1 MTGTGA
7 DPGALTLCAA
17 TLCVGVALWLL
28 TGRDRELRRARLLF
42 AGGGP
47 VEPGE
52 ADPVRRLS
60 ETAAWLRERWR
71 VKYGGRMGRELLC
84 LPVGCVIALLGAS
97 VLPLLGA
104 VLATPVVGRWL
115 RSRRGERDRVRRAA
129 GVIELCATVAGE
141 LRAGRHP
148 GEALLAVDPG
158 HLRERWGLVT
168 AAARFGGDVPDALRR
183 VARLPGAEGLTGV
196 AACWQVA
203 VDEGAG
209 LAAGLDR
216 VAAALRAERDQRES
230 LDAKLAGARA
240 TALGLAVLPIVGL
253 ALGGLMGSNP
263 LHVLLHTPAGLG
275 CLLVGGLLEWAGL
288 VWTGRMVRAA
298 REPGRRRGNPHLG
311 RGPAERRGG
320 R

>member
-1 MTGTGA
+1 MTGAGV
-7 DPGALTLCAA
+7 DQGALTLCAA
-17 TLCVGVALWLL
+17 VLCAGAAVWLL

-47 VEPGE
+47 VEPAELAG

-60 ETAAWLRERWR
+60 ETAAGLRERWR
-71 VKYGGRMGRELLC
+71 VGYGGRMGRELLC
-84 LPVGCVIALLGAS
+84 LPAGCVLALLGAS

-115 RSRRGERDRVRRAA
+115 RSRRRERDRVRRAA
-129 GVIELCATVAGE
+129 GVIELCVTVAGG

-216 VAAALRAERDQRES
+216 VAAALRAERDQRDS
-230 LDAKLAGARA
+230 LDAKLAGAKA
-240 TALGLAVLPIVGL
+240 TALALAVLPAVGL
-253 ALGGLMGSNP
+253 VLGGLLGSDP
-263 LHVLLHTPAGLG
+263 LHELLHTPAGLG

-298 REPGRRRGNPHLG
+298 REPGRPV
-311 RGPAERRGG
+311 ADER
-320 R
+320 

>member
-1 MTGTGA
+1 MTGGGA

-17 TLCVGVALWLL
+17 MLCAGAAVWLFP
-28 TGRDRELRRARLLF
+28 GRGRQVRRARLLL

-47 VEPGE
+47 VERAGP
-52 ADPVRRLS
+52 DPVRRLS
-60 ETAAWLRERWR
+60 GTAAWLRERWR
-71 VKYGGRMGRELLC
+71 VRYGGRVGRELLC
-84 LPVGCVIALLGAS
+84 LPVGCVIALLGS
-97 VLPLLGA
+97 SILPLFGA
-104 VLATPVVGRWL
+104 VLATPAVGRWL
-115 RSRRGERDRVRRAA
+115 RARRRERDRVRRAA
-129 GVIELCATVAGE
+129 GVIELCAAVAGE

-158 HLRERWGLVT
+158 QLRERWGLVT

-183 VARLPGAEGLTGV
+183 AARLPGAEGLAGV

-240 TALGLAVLPIVGL
+240 TAVALAVLPVVGL
-253 ALGGLMGSNP
+253 VLGGLLGADP
-263 LHVLLHTPAGLG
+263 LRELLHTPAGLG

-298 REPGRRRGNPHLG
+298 REPGRPV
-311 RGPAERRGG
+311 ADER
-320 R
+320 

>member
-1 MTGTGA
+1 MTGAGA
-7 DPGALTLCAA
+7 DQGALTLCAA
-17 TLCVGVALWLL
+17 MLCAGAAVWLL
-28 TGRDRELRRARLLF
+28 AGRDRELRRVRLLF

-47 VEPGE
+47 VEPTGP
-52 ADPVRRLS
+52 DPVRRLS

-71 VKYGGRMGRELLC
+71 VGYGGRMGRELLC
-84 LPVGCVIALLGAS
+84 LPVGCLIALLGAS
-97 VLPLLGA
+97 VVPLLGA
-104 VLATPVVGRWL
+104 VVATPVVGRWL
-115 RSRRGERDRVRRAA
+115 RSRRRERDRMRRAA
-129 GVIELCATVAGE
+129 GVIDLCATVAGE

-168 AAARFGGDVPDALRR
+168 AAARFGGEVPDALRR

-216 VAAALRAERDQRES
+216 VAAALRAERDQRDS
-230 LDAKLAGARA
+230 LDAKLAGAKA
-240 TALGLAVLPIVGL
+240 TAVALAVLPVVGL
-253 ALGGLMGSNP
+253 VLGGLLGSNP
-263 LHVLLHTPAGLG
+263 LHELLHTPAGLS

-298 REPGRRRGNPHLG
+298 REPGRPV
-311 RGPAERRGG
+311 ADER
-320 R
+320 

>member
-1 MTGTGA
+1 MTGAGV
-7 DPGALTLCAA
+7 DQGALALCAA
-17 TLCVGVALWLL
+17 VLCAGAAVWLL

-47 VEPGE
+47 VEPVESAGV
-52 ADPVRRLS
+52 DPVRRLS
-60 ETAAWLRERWR
+60 ETAAGLRERWR
-71 VKYGGRMGRELLC
+71 LGYGGRMGLELLC
-84 LPVGCVIALLGAS
+84 LPVGCVLALLGAS

-104 VLATPVVGRWL
+104 VLATPAVGRWL
-115 RSRRGERDRVRRAA
+115 RSRRRERDRVRRAA
-129 GVIELCATVAGE
+129 GVIELCVTVAGE

-216 VAAALRAERDQRES
+216 VAAALRAERDQGDS
-230 LDAKLAGARA
+230 LDAKLAGAKA
-240 TALGLAVLPIVGL
+240 TALALAVLPAVGL
-253 ALGGLMGSNP
+253 VLGGLLGSDP
-263 LHVLLHTPAGLG
+263 LHELLHTPAGLS

-298 REPGRRRGNPHLG
+298 REPGRPV
-311 RGPAERRGG
+311 ADER
-320 R
+320 